1 MEENS
6 HNYLHPCLCWR
17 KKSNIILGGNHNRR
31 KIKKF
36 KNFLK
41 IREVKNVFIFHTV
54 DLQGREEK
62 VIVNVSNDYQHMPI
76 TMLKRFM

>member
-1 MEENS
+1 MGRKKIHRIIYILAYAGE
-6 HNYLHPCLCWR
+6 

-36 KNFLK
+36 KKFLK

-62 VIVNVSNDYQHMPI
+62 
-76 TMLKRFM
+76 